1 MQLKPHQVQ
10 SFKALYKEKFNIEL
24 TDQEALEKWLKI
36 VSLMKIILLPNLEIR
51 WKK

>member
-1 MQLKPHQVQ
+1 
-10 SFKALYKEKFNIEL
+10 LYKEKFNVDL

-36 VSLMKIILLPNLEIR
+36 VSLMKIILLPNLEV

>member
-10 SFKALYKEKFNIEL
+10 SFKTLYKQKFNVEL
-24 TDQEALEKWLKI
+24 TDQEALEKWLKL
-36 VSLMKIILLPNLEIR
+36 VNLMKIILLPNLEV